1 MCGFNRL
8 EKDHTQTTLLLHVDD
23 MKIISSSERIINQV
37 IDEIVAIYS
46 NLTKQRERI
55 INYLRVTFD
64 YSIPRKGKI
73 TVANYIRDVLEGCAD
88 ITGTAD
94 SPAHSNLYS
103 VRTPFGDRNR
113 ERYHLMAAQ
122 LLH

>member
-46 NLTKQRERI
+46 NLTKQRE
-55 INYLRVTFD
+55 NYKLFTCDLRLFD
-64 YSIPRKGKI
+64 PS
-73 TVANYIRDVLEGCAD
+73 
-88 ITGTAD
+88 
-94 SPAHSNLYS
+94 
-103 VRTPFGDRNR
+103 
-113 ERYHLMAAQ
+113 
-122 LLH
+122 